1 MQLNETRTLNT
12 HTQPEGCAARTAT
25 PVLRVGQQLLQVENT
40 SLCGLRHKETVM
52 AIKGAF
58 EGPMNKTLTFVVLD
72 RGEVRVCILIIC
84 VYCVCFHK
92 HA

>member
-1 MQLNETRTLNT
+1 
-12 HTQPEGCAARTAT
+12 
-25 PVLRVGQQLLQVENT
+25 
-40 SLCGLRHKETVM
+40 M

-84 VYCVCFHK
+84 VYCVCVSISMRKKSIGNGKSWWHDCHLF
-92 HA
+92 